1 MPTWDESKR
10 RANLRRH
17 KLDFAGVEAIWDD
30 LTITREDVR
39 ERYGERRYVTFGMLN
54 GDVVVLVH
62 TDRGGDIQIISLRRA
77 EKYEARYYI
86 ETAKA
91 YLG

>member
-1 MPTWDESKR
+1 MPTWDETKR

-17 KLDFAGVEAIWDD
+17 KLDFAGAEAIWDD

-39 ERYGERRYVTFGMLN
+39 ERYEERRYVTFGMLN
-54 GDVVVLVH
+54 GEVVVLVH
-62 TDRGGDIQIISLRRA
+62 TERDGDIHIISLRRA
-77 EKYEARYYI
+77 ERYETRYYI

-91 YLG
+91 YLE